1 MFTRRPTYKL
11 IRPSARPP
19 VQPDEPKP
27 LYEPLREEDEE
38 PLTQRLYE
46 LDRSSAQ
53 FPERLDE
60 LLQDEGWM
68 KDVQRLS
75 QHKLVKLIDYLDN
88 VRLISMPSKSC
99 SPSLQILDGLDRT
112 GSQFREGL
120 YVLRELCSS
129 RETLPTTYLMS
140 GTLSFSAPIIAVP
153 GGYRGRYEGSPG
165 DADVCFKPSWM
176 IAGNQ
181 PEKIKRVS
189 RPHILWLDRHALTSF
204 EGALQGGRDVEA
216 PQSPEHCVL

>member
-60 LLQDEGWM
+60 LLQDEGWV
-68 KDVQRLS
+68 KDIQRLS
-75 QHKLVKLIDYLDN
+75 QRKLVELIDYLDN
-88 VRLISMPSKSC
+88 VRLTSMPSKSC
-99 SPSLQILDGLDRT
+99 SSSLQILDGLDRT
-112 GSQFREGL
+112 CSHFREGL
-120 YVLRELCSS
+120 CVLRELCSS
-129 RETLPTTYLMS
+129 RETLPTTYLLS
-140 GTLSFSAPIIAVP
+140 GKLSD
-153 GGYRGRYEGSPG
+153 GYRNIYDGSLGDVDFYIKRPWMLPG
-165 DADVCFKPSWM
+165 E
-176 IAGNQ
+176 Q
-181 PEKIKRVS
+181 PEGVERVS
-189 RPHILWLDRHALTSF
+189 HPHTL
-204 EGALQGGRDVEA
+204 
-216 PQSPEHCVL
+216 